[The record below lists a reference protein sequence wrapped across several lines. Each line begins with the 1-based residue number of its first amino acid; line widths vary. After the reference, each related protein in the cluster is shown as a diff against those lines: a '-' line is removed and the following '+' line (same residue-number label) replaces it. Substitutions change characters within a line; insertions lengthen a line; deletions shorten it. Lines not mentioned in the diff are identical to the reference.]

1 MTADTTDHLL
11 SKENKF
17 IRFKV
22 NDLLANNH
30 IQMILIKI
38 WNLLLELQHVSKADS
53 HVINVHN

>member
-38 WNLLLELQHVSKADS
+38 WNLLLELQHVSKADL